1 MALRHVATRMIS
13 PNPLRT
19 AAAALGL
26 LLALLA
32 PPGSLAAQSAR
43 PATVVAFGLFG
54 EQSVFESEAK
64 GAARIV
70 ADRFGVAKTIVRANT
85 KTRADATI
93 RTLAATL
100 KSAGRAMDADHEVLF
115 LILTSHGSPAGLAVE
130 AGSRREMLSPS
141 ALAAMLDAAGVRR
154 RVVIISACYSGVFI
168 PALANADTLVIT
180 AADADHPS
188 FGCRDGA
195 EWTYFGDAFFNVAL
209 RRTANLREAFALA
222 RTLVRKRERQ
232 DGFAASNPQ
241 IAGGENVE
249 PLPVSKRAMP
259 ASASA
264 PAPHAPDVT
273 DRRPIPSSG
282 PLQISPR

>member
-130 AGSRREMLSPS
+130 VGV
-141 ALAAMLDAAGVRR
+141 LAACGLACGGFAGV
-154 RVVIISACYSGVFI
+154 
-168 PALANADTLVIT
+168 
-180 AADADHPS
+180 
-188 FGCRDGA
+188 
-195 EWTYFGDAFFNVAL
+195 
-209 RRTANLREAFALA
+209 
-222 RTLVRKRERQ
+222 
-232 DGFAASNPQ
+232 
-241 IAGGENVE
+241 
-249 PLPVSKRAMP
+249 
-259 ASASA
+259 
-264 PAPHAPDVT
+264 
-273 DRRPIPSSG
+273 
-282 PLQISPR
+282 